1 MKILPLALAATAFAV
16 LATGCNSTSSRY
28 AASSDDDEYVYVVD
42 YDKIQR
48 VEKAIQN
55 SAMNLDTYWVNP
67 PVKRVKKSDL
77 ASNE

>member
-42 YDKIQR
+42 WEKVYL
-48 VEKAIQN
+48 VEKIARDGN
-55 SAMNLDTYWVNP
+55 ANVDTVWINYP
-67 PVKRVKKSDL
+67 RKRVKKSEL
-77 ASNE
+77 ASN